1 MVDAAHGEEA
11 EEQAGQEECSVGGD
25 HMVDVWLEFGSAD
38 SGLHGCTFLSSS
50 GGVGGLLSVGIL
62 LPLMTIY
69 VIGVKTK

>member
-38 SGLHGCTFLSSS
+38 SGLHGCIFLSSS
-50 GGVGGLLSVGIL
+50 GVRGGVECWHIVTFDEYLCNRC
-62 LPLMTIY
+62 
-69 VIGVKTK
+69 KN